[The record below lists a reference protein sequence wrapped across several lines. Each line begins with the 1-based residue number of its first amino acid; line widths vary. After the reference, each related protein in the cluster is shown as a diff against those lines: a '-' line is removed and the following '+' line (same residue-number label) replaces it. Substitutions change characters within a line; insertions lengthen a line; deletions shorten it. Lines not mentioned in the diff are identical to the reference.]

1 MACFMS
7 APFWQTKSLNEMT
20 DSEWESLCDG
30 CARCCVHKLEDEDT
44 GEVVFSNEA
53 CGLLNIETCRCSN
66 YAKRAEIV
74 PECLK
79 ITPEFLADDQKR
91 GWLPSSC
98 GYRRVAEGRD
108 LADWHPLV
116 SGDPET
122 VVEAAISMK
131 GWLIQ
136 PDKIST

>member
-1 MACFMS
+1 MS

-20 DSEWESLCDG
+20 APEWESLCDG

-53 CGLLNIETCRCSN
+53 CGLLNIKTCRCSN
-66 YAKRAEIV
+66 YAQRATIV

-79 ITPEFLADDQKR
+79 ITFEFLEDDQRR
-91 GWLPSSC
+91 GWLPASC
-98 GYRRVAEGRD
+98 AYRRVYEGQG

-116 SGDPET
+116 SGDPKSVDKAE
-122 VVEAAISMK
+122 ISMK

-136 PDKIST
+136 PDKIEIE

>member
-1 MACFMS
+1 MS
-7 APFWQTKSLNEMT
+7 VPFWQTKSLNEMT
-20 DSEWESLCDG
+20 APEWESLCDG

-53 CGLLNIETCRCSN
+53 CGLLNIETCRCRN
-66 YAKRAEIV
+66 YAQRATIV

-79 ITPEFLADDQKR
+79 ITLEFLEDDQKR
-91 GWLPSSC
+91 GWLPASC
-98 GYRRVAEGRD
+98 GYRRVYEGQG

-116 SGDPET
+116 SGDPRT
-122 VVEAAISMK
+122 VDEAGISMK

-136 PDKIST
+136 PDKIEP

>member
-1 MACFMS
+1 MS
-7 APFWQTKSLNEMT
+7 APFWQTKSLQKMSA
-20 DSEWESLCDG
+20 SEWESLCDG

-66 YAKRAEIV
+66 YAQRATIV

-79 ITPEFLADDQKR
+79 ITYDFLEDDQKR
-91 GWLPSSC
+91 GWLPPSC
-98 GYRRVAEGRD
+98 AYRRVYEGQG

-116 SGDPET
+116 SGDPNT
-122 VVEAAISMK
+122 VDEAAISMK

-136 PDKIST
+136 PDKIEP

>member
-1 MACFMS
+1 MT

-20 DSEWESLCDG
+20 ESEWESLCDG

-53 CGLLNIETCRCSN
+53 CGLLDIDSCRCRH
-66 YAKRAEIV
+66 YAKRASIV
-74 PECLK
+74 PGCLK
-79 ITPEFLADDQKR
+79 ITTEFLADDQKR
-91 GWLPSSC
+91 GWLPPSC
-98 GYRRVAEGRD
+98 AYRRLAEGKG

-116 SGDPET
+116 SGDPST
-122 VVEAAISMK
+122 VERAAISMK

-136 PDKIST
+136 PEKIEL